1 MSIRVPENI
10 LEIKP
15 YVPGKPIEE
24 LEREL
29 GIAQSI
35 KLASNENPLGASPM
49 ALAALR
55 DAIGNLHRYPDGS
68 GHAFIRDLADHLDC
82 PPGAI
87 VMGNGSDDIIAL
99 LANTLLRPGERAV
112 MPQPSFLMY
121 EIAVRS
127 VGAEPVFVPLQ
138 SLAIDLDGM
147 RRAVD
152 EKTRLIFLC
161 NPNNPTGTVI
171 NGDDFDRFLAALPLD
186 VVVVVDEA
194 YIEFVR
200 DADCLQSKAYWGGG
214 RSVVTLRTFS
224 KLYGLAGLRV
234 GYSVSAPGIAEILDR
249 VRQPFN
255 VNSAAQAAALASL
268 EDGDYL
274 ARSVETN
281 RLGLEQLRAGC
292 RALQL
297 DYIPSVGNFLT
308 VDVGRDGGELWDG
321 HLEAAVTGDRK
332 LLRRAMLTDP
342 IVNNIG
348 DADAIIAD
356 LLEAERDALPS
367 YWYKRGRK

>member
-68 GHAFIRDLADHLDC
+68 GHAFIRDLAGHLDC

-152 EKTRLIFLC
+152 EKTRLVFLC

-171 NGDDFDRFLAALPLD
+171 NGDDFDRFLTALPLD

-200 DADCLQSKAYWGGG
+200 DANCLQSKAYWGGG
-214 RSVVTLRTFS
+214 RSDRYLANVLQTLWAGRPAGGVWGHAGRVGRIFESDPAALQCQFTGPGRS
-224 KLYGLAGLRV
+224 PGRSAGSCICGPDASRRARWVGVPVRGSEGYGDTLFPDAVEFLPDRFGPRCGSCFPVHAAARRHRALDEGLRL
-234 GYSVSAPGIAEILDR
+234 S
-249 VRQPFN
+249 
-255 VNSAAQAAALASL
+255 
-268 EDGDYL
+268 
-274 ARSVETN
+274 
-281 RLGLEQLRAGC
+281 
-292 RALQL
+292 
-297 DYIPSVGNFLT
+297 
-308 VDVGRDGGELWDG
+308 
-321 HLEAAVTGDRK
+321 
-332 LLRRAMLTDP
+332 
-342 IVNNIG
+342 
-348 DADAIIAD
+348 
-356 LLEAERDALPS
+356 
-367 YWYKRGRK
+367 